1 MAGDGVAVIEVS
13 KLVKVNANLAPTI
26 HREAYSVGFD
36 FRNRT
41 EFAIS
46 NAFLSKRSANLEAI
60 AFGEG
65 ALCLIVNTHT
75 GEPRRVISK
84 FSAIKK
90 VNGNSVCRVVG
101 VDHSGVVA
109 CLDLEL
115 IARGVV
121 ADNVFVGPVGIGE
134 GAFGSGHI
142 GTSDID
148 LRLLILA
155 AYDSLAL

>member
-13 KLVKVNANLAPTI
+13 KLAKVNANLAPTI

-36 FRNRT
+36 FRDRT

-46 NAFLSKRSANLEAI
+46 DSFLSKRSAYLQAV

-65 ALCLIVNTHT
+65 SLCLVVNAHT
-75 GEPRRVISK
+75 GKPRRVIGELA
-84 FSAIKK
+84 AIEKT
-90 VNGNSVCRVVG
+90 NGDFVCLVVG
-101 VDHSGVVA
+101 IYDFCIVA

-121 ADNVFVGPVGIGE
+121 AD
-134 GAFGSGHI
+134 
-142 GTSDID
+142 
-148 LRLLILA
+148 
-155 AYDSLAL
+155 Y